1 MNTTTRTTWTIVA
14 TGLLTM
20 VLLCVMAT
28 PVAATYT
35 ETAYASYKKTVWT
48 GWNPHIVLGYYVPH
62 DTLKFPLDE
71 GDNYRPYVGGLNYW
85 VVGQLGSPDNNP
97 QTWDY
102 YSRTQVNA
110 NWDKLELMIPKTY
123 VLTMNAMQQSW
134 ENQIYIRYYRR

>member
-1 MNTTTRTTWTIVA
+1 MDQKVARTLVA
-14 TGLLTM
+14 T
-20 VLLCVMAT
+20 VLLIAALCVVVM
-28 PVAATYT
+28 PVAAIYA
-35 ETAYASYKKTVWT
+35 ETAHASYKKTVWEN
-48 GWNPHIVLGYYVPH
+48 GWKPHIILGYYVPH
-62 DTLKFPLDE
+62 DALKFPLDE
-71 GDNYRPYVGGLNYW
+71 GGNYRPYVGGLNYW

-123 VLTMNAMQQSW
+123 ALTMNAMQQSW